1 MKFLSVCSGIEAAS
15 VAWHPLGWESVAYS
29 EIEPFPCKV
38 LQHHYP
44 DVPNLGDMTKFKEW
58 PDADVDVFVGGTPC
72 QSFSVAGLRKGL
84 DDPRGNLM
92 LVYLAIAKRY
102 RPNWLVWENV
112 PGVLSSAG
120 GRDFG
125 SFLGGLAI
133 LGYGFAYRVL
143 DAQYFG
149 VAQRRRRVFVVGY
162 LGDWRPA
169 AAVLFERHSLSGH
182 PAPSREKGKSFA
194 RDVRE
199 GAQIGRWP
207 ADVSSTLDTTFGTK
221 MGLENQHVNAGCP
234 MFVPAQPIALAENT
248 IGRKPENGGNGD
260 GFTDGGPM
268 YTLNA
273 TGVHGVAQPIAFSGQ
288 MSNPQTDVD
297 MTQTLGAKNP
307 MAVATHD
314 VAGTMLSR
322 NTSGGFSNSIDYAAA
337 GYMALQAM
345 AVMQPIAYAFDSL
358 SSNSMKSSNPDSGVN
373 QVDVSKTLDTSRGLD
388 PSCHQ
393 GGLGLVQ
400 AMAVATSVV
409 APTLTAANDPSRSPQ
424 SSEVTQQVY
433 SVLQASMA
441 VRRLT
446 PVECE
451 RLQGF
456 GDNYTDIQPKGKAT
470 PDGPRYKALG
480 NSMAVPVMAW
490 IGKRI
495 QEVDALL

>member
-38 LQHHYP
+38 LEHHYP

-92 LVYLAIAKRY
+92 LTFLAIAKRY

-149 VAQRRRRVFVVGY
+149 VAQRRKRVFVVGY
-162 LGDWRPA
+162 FGDWRPA
-169 AAVLFERHSLSGH
+169 AAVLFERYSLQGH
-182 PAPSREKGKSFA
+182 PAPSREKGENSSIHAGKGIAECSPT
-194 RDVRE
+194 
-199 GAQIGRWP
+199 IGCELAKQVNNQMIGNAEAFFIP
-207 ADVSSTLDTTFGTK
+207 DT
-221 MGLENQHVNAGCP
+221 
-234 MFVPAQPIALAENT
+234 PAQPIAYNISPGKGALKDD
-248 IGRKPENGGNGD
+248 IHV
-260 GFTDGGPM
+260 TD
-268 YTLNA
+268 A
-273 TGVHGVAQPIAFSGQ
+273 HA
-288 MSNPQTDVD
+288 
-297 MTQTLGAKNP
+297 
-307 MAVATHD
+307 
-314 VAGTMLSR
+314 
-322 NTSGGFSNSIDYAAA
+322 
-337 GYMALQAM
+337 
-345 AVMQPIAYAFDSL
+345 
-358 SSNSMKSSNPDSGVN
+358 
-373 QVDVSKTLDTSRGLD
+373 SKTLDASASN
-388 PSCHQ
+388 PEMHQ
-393 GGLGLVQ
+393 GG
-400 AMAVATSVV
+400 
-409 APTLTAANDPSRSPQ
+409 TAI
-424 SSEVTQQVY
+424 
-433 SVLQASMA
+433 LQAMA

-456 GDNYTDIQPKGKAT
+456 PDRYTDIKPKGKAT

-495 QEVDALL
+495 QEVDAICKTQQNK